1 MDEAPRVTDSP
12 DDSRSRRIDAAV
24 AEYLESIERGTPL
37 DHEAFLALHADL
49 ADDLRQFLADYH
61 ALEPASHRPDLITA
75 PILTESRR
83 VGDYELLEEIGR
95 GGMGVVYRARQI
107 SLDRIVAVKM
117 ILSGRLASQAEV
129 ARFQAEAH
137 AAATLDHPNI
147 VPVFE
152 VGRLDGQQ
160 FFSMGFVAGRT
171 LSEQLLD
178 GPLKPREAAAIIRD
192 VASAVDLAHRKGVV
206 HRDLKPA
213 NILIDAERRVRVTDF
228 GLASIPNDDSRLT
241 VTGQVLG
248 SPNFMSPEQVSG
260 RKAEIGPVADVYSL
274 GATLYA
280 LLTGRPPFQAASTV
294 EVLKQ
299 VIEKDPV
306 PLRELDAS
314 LPRDLETITLK
325 CLEKD
330 RARRY
335 PTAAAVADDLQRF
348 LDGRPVT
355 AVPPSTLYKLGKFA
369 RRNKPLVA
377 AAVAVAAA
385 LASGVTMLSIGL
397 SRARSESRRA
407 NDALAQAQKIN
418 DFLTELLT
426 RASPIYGGDDRGH
439 DATIREALDTAAR
452 RIDRSFAEQ
461 PKIEMALRETMGSVY
476 EALGL
481 KADARKHYARSVELS
496 RALGVD
502 SEPDGLRRQV
512 SLLRMLPSAESAA
525 AAIPQAQF
533 LVEECTRRLGPD
545 AAVTIESLDA
555 LGGAYG
561 LTHRL
566 DDARTVF
573 KQALARTGK
582 NVAQDPQA
590 HLHLSL
596 GYASALRDCGQL
608 RESIDVLESLLPL
621 LNRLPGSG
629 GRIDYVRFL
638 ASIGSI
644 YYDLHDAT
652 SAEKY
657 YRQAIDAALEQG
669 GPNHH
674 NAVLFTHWLART
686 LYDQKKYDE
695 AERLERDAWSRSVR
709 LIGSENPTTLEMTST
724 LALILD
730 NGGKPAEAE
739 PFFRDVVQV
748 RRRTLPDDDLLRI
761 QSVANL
767 AGNLEKQKRPAE
779 AIPLLLEVYK
789 RRKLFPK
796 QGNMDARL
804 AGDLG
809 LALCEVS
816 RFSEAEP
823 YLRESVGIRQ
833 ERRMPMTKTSRRI
846 FESLADIC
854 EKSGRTDEAAK
865 FRETASPPPT
875 SQPG

>member
-1 MDEAPRVTDSP
+1 MTDRA
-12 DDSRSRRIDAAV
+12 DGSRSRRIDAAI
-24 AEYLESIERGTPL
+24 AEYLESIESGTPF
-37 DHEAFLALHADL
+37 DRAAFLARHPDL
-49 ADDLRQFLADYH
+49 ADELDQFITDYR
-61 ALEPASHRPDLITA
+61 ALEPAARRPDLIPAPTLTA
-75 PILTESRR
+75 PRR

-129 ARFQAEAH
+129 ARFYAEAH

-152 VGRLDGQQ
+152 VGRLDGQH
-160 FFSMGFVAGRT
+160 FFSMGYVAGHT
-171 LSEQLLD
+171 LSDQLLD
-178 GPLKPREAAAIIRD
+178 GPFKPREAAAVMRD
-192 VASAVDLAHRKGVV
+192 VAAAVDFAHRKGII
-206 HRDLKPA
+206 HRDIKPA
-213 NILIDAERRVRVTDF
+213 NVLIDADRRVRITDF
-228 GLASIPNDDSRLT
+228 GLASSSAADSHLT
-241 VTGQVLG
+241 VTGQMLG

-306 PLRELDAS
+306 PLRQLDAS

-335 PTAAAVADDLQRF
+335 PTAVALANDLQRF

-355 AVPPSTLYKLGKFA
+355 AVAPSKLYDLGKFA
-369 RRNKPLVA
+369 RRNKPLVT
-377 AAVAVAAA
+377 AAVAVVAA
-385 LASGVTMLSIGL
+385 LAGGVTMLSIGL

-407 NDALAQAQKIN
+407 NDALLQAQQIN
-418 DFLTELLT
+418 DFLTDLLT
-426 RASPIYGGDDRGH
+426 RASPLYDGTDTGH

-452 RIDRSFAEQ
+452 QIDRSFADQ

-496 RALGVD
+496 RTLGVD
-502 SEPDGLRRQV
+502 SEPGGLRRQV
-512 SLLRMLPSAESAA
+512 AFMRMLPSVESAA
-525 AAIPQAQF
+525 AAIPQAQA
-533 LVEECTRRLGPD
+533 LADECMRRLGPD
-545 AAVTIESLDA
+545 DPVTIESLDA

-566 DDARTVF
+566 DDARAVF

-582 NVAQDPQA
+582 NVAQDPET

-608 RESIDVLESLLPL
+608 RESIDVLESFLPL
-621 LNRLPGSG
+621 LRRSPGSG
-629 GRIDYVRFL
+629 GRVDYVRFL

-657 YRQAIDAALEQG
+657 YRQAVDAAVEQG

-674 NAVLFTHWLART
+674 NAVVFTHWLART
-686 LYDQKKYDE
+686 LYDQKKFDE

-709 LIGSENPTTLEMTST
+709 LIGSENPTTLEMTTT

-730 NGGKPAEAE
+730 NSGKLAEAE

-748 RRRTLPDDDLLRI
+748 RRRTVPDDDLLRI

-779 AIPLLLEVYK
+779 AIPLLLEVYT
-789 RRKLFPK
+789 RRDLFRK
-796 QGNMDARL
+796 KGNMDARI

-816 RFSEAEP
+816 RFSDAEP
-823 YLRESVGIRQ
+823 YLRESVALRQ
-833 ERRMPMTKTSRRI
+833 ERRMPMSKTSRRI

-854 EKSGRTDEAAK
+854 ENTGRADEAAK
-865 FRETASPPPT
+865 LRATATQPPT
-875 SQPG
+875 SQPS